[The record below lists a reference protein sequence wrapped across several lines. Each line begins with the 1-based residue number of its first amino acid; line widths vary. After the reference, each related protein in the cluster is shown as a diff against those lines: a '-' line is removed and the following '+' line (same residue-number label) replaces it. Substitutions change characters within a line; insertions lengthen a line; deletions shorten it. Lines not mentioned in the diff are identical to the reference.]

1 MVKKIIV
8 VILFLFVLFSLYRV
22 YERNNRIKHLQ
33 DVKQHMLQELEE
45 KKKETVK
52 VKKKMNLPIDEETL
66 KKKAYEQLHF
76 SKGNETV
83 VIFKDE

>member
-1 MVKKIIV
+1 MVKKFIIIV
-8 VILFLFVLFSLYRV
+8 LFLFVLFSLYRI
-22 YERNNRIKHLQ
+22 YERSNRIKHLQ

-45 KKKETVK
+45 KKKEIAK
-52 VKKKMNLPIDEETL
+52 IKKKMNLPIDEETL

-76 SKGNETV
+76 SKGNETL